1 LLDALGQF
9 AEAAMAELVIAGV
22 VVKDRNPG
30 LGHAGFGQASNCI
43 QGSFQRF
50 ALGDPFENALLPLE

>member
-1 LLDALGQF
+1 
-9 AEAAMAELVIAGV
+9 MAELVIAGV

-30 LGHAGFGQASNCI
+30 LGHACFGQASNCI